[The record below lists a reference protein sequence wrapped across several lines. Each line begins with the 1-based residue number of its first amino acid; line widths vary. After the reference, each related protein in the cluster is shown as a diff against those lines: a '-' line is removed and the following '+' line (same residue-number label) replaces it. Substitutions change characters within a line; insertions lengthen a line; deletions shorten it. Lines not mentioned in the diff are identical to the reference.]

1 MKKRKTVIVICT
13 VILALCVY
21 FFLKLKSNTPVS
33 KENMTLIV
41 KETVSPNKDY
51 VPSEED
57 IVYFTVSVYQ
67 NSNHT
72 IYVFA
77 DSSSPHYGNISY
89 EVDCDHSINKG
100 DVQITWTTLM
110 GSTEASENDEIACA
124 EVTITDDKKTVSK
137 ERINFFSKVIKTIA
151 DTIQ

>member
-1 MKKRKTVIVICT
+1 MKRKIIIAICT
-13 VILALCVY
+13 VILALCGY

-41 KETVSPNKDY
+41 KETVSPNKDC

-67 NSNHT
+67 NRNDK

-77 DSSSPHYGNISY
+77 DSSSPLYGNVSY
-89 EVDCDHSINKG
+89 EVDFDHSINKD
-100 DVQITWTTLM
+100 DVHVSWTTLT

-124 EVTITDDKKTVSK
+124 EVTITNNGKTISK
-137 ERINFFSKVIKTIA
+137 ERINFLSKVIKTIA